1 MEPCPLPP
9 FYHVLEGKSQG
20 VAIALVSGAGTYENK
35 GYAEMKGAS
44 IGGLAS
50 IISGDFKG
58 FQFGTFDAQAEN
70 SDGVNISG
78 VAAVVERELKGL
90 SIGGVASYV
99 GSNCHGVSIGGLS
112 SYVKSELTGASIS
125 PGVNMANS
133 NGKFAFQMGLV
144 NSIREYNNGLVI
156 QIGLYNRA
164 GNRTIPL
171 INIRG
176 LRNLFKRKPKPKDV
190 LIANLDSTK
199 RKRI

>member
-9 FYHVLEGKSQG
+9 IYHVLEGKSQG
-20 VAIALVSGAGTYENK
+20 VAFALVSGAGTYENR

-50 IISGDFKG
+50 IISGDIKG

-70 SDGVNISG
+70 SNGVNISG
-78 VAAVVERELKGL
+78 IAAVVQRELKGVNV
-90 SIGGVASYV
+90 GGIASYV
-99 GSNCHGVSIGGLS
+99 GSNCHGVSIGGLN
-112 SYVKSELTGASIS
+112 SYVKEELTGASIS
-125 PGVNMANS
+125 PGVNMADS
-133 NGKFAFQMGLV
+133 NGKFAFQLGLV
-144 NSIREYNNGLVI
+144 NSINDYNSGIVI

-176 LRNLFKRKPKPKDV
+176 LGNLFKRKPKSKDV
-190 LIANLDSTK
+190 LIENLDSRKK
-199 RKRI
+199 R